1 MSRIVR
7 GVALYKIMLLC
18 IWNFRGN
25 SWAVGMQKLYDCVAS
40 HQKSNEFRD
49 HDEIIRWNSWVFR
62 GSRFWHMHHQTTSH
76 KQGCVASCTWH
87 QLISISRELRVVWWV
102 QLRQAFSWLAQV
114 AQGPMIY
121 LCHVPFQRL
130 VSKELSSLSN
140 ETAKMVHCLLWTSQN
155 RASDIVEAW
164 ESGLKSHPT
173 IAKK

>member
-25 SWAVGMQKLYDCVAS
+25 SWAVSMQKLYDCVAS

-87 QLISISRELRVVWWV
+87 QLISISRELRVVV
-102 QLRQAFSWLAQV
+102 GAASPGFFMTTLQFLQACKNFSLKNFLICSWLEPGFLNFPVNSAWISCFLLNLRLK
-114 AQGPMIY
+114 QGI
-121 LCHVPFQRL
+121 
-130 VSKELSSLSN
+130 S
-140 ETAKMVHCLLWTSQN
+140 
-155 RASDIVEAW
+155 
-164 ESGLKSHPT
+164 
-173 IAKK
+173 